1 MRHISVQQFPT
12 PLTADQVHRRAGGR
26 RRHNKERRFARDL
39 RRYRVFELYW
49 SLQEAEL
56 NAGVLPKLW
65 GLATLIAAHLG
76 VSRSTV
82 CRDLASM
89 PNFALTGPRGAFW
102 PEMGRWRKMH
112 RMARLIS
119 EMAISVQEKI
129 KESAD
134 ARGAHHDNRVE
145 RDDQPE

>member
-1 MRHISVQQFPT
+1 VQQFPT

-26 RRHNKERRFARDL
+26 RRHNAERRFARTL

-56 NAGVLPKLW
+56 DAGVLPKLW
-65 GLATLIAAHLG
+65 GLASLIAGLLG

-89 PNFALTGPRGAFW
+89 TNFWNTGPRGAFW
-102 PEMGRWRKMH
+102 PEMKRRRK
-112 RMARLIS
+112 RP
-119 EMAISVQEKI
+119 V
-129 KESAD
+129 
-134 ARGAHHDNRVE
+134 RGV
-145 RDDQPE
+145 